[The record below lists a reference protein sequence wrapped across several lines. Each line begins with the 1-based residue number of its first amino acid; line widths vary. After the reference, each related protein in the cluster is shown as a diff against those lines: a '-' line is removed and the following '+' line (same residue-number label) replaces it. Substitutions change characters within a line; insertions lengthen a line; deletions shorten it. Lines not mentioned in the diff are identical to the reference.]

1 MAEHPAGPEYE
12 YYEDELVSVLEEAL
26 RREHEARAFYL
37 TSAEQRPWKPES
49 KKVLDWLAG
58 EEAKH
63 AELITAH
70 LDDLK
75 RRLSWIRYKPG
86 PKEE

>member
-1 MAEHPAGPEYE
+1 MTEQTTGQKYE
-12 YYEDELVSVLEEAL
+12 YYEDELVGVLEEAL

-49 KKVLDWLAG
+49 KEMLGWLAG

-75 RRLSWIRYKPG
+75 KRLAWIHYKPG
-86 PKEE
+86 PKED

>member
-1 MAEHPAGPEYE
+1 MAEQAAGPEYE
-12 YYEDELVSVLEEAL
+12 YYEDELVGVLEEAL
-26 RREHEARAFYL
+26 RREYEARAFYVA
-37 TSAEQRPWKPES
+37 SGEQRPWRPES
-49 KKVLDWLAG
+49 KNMLDWLAG

>member
-1 MAEHPAGPEYE
+1 MAEQSTDYE
-12 YYEDELVSVLEEAL
+12 YYEEELVGVLEEAL
-26 RREHEARAFYL
+26 RREFEARAFYL

-49 KKVLDWLAG
+49 REMLDWLAG

-63 AELITAH
+63 AELITTH

-75 RRLSWIRYKPG
+75 KRLAWIHYKPG

>member
-1 MAEHPAGPEYE
+1 MGEQAAGPEYE
-12 YYEDELVSVLEEAL
+12 YYEGELVGVLEEAL
-26 RREHEARAFYL
+26 RREHEARAFYIA
-37 TSAEQRPWKPES
+37 SGEQRPWKPET
-49 KKVLDWLAG
+49 KRMLDWLAG

-70 LDDLK
+70 LEDLK
-75 RRLSWIRYKPG
+75 RRLSWIHYKPD